1 MIACPK
7 FGGAGVARE
16 QRRLA
21 AIISSDLA
29 GYSRLMGE
37 DESGT
42 LAALKAARRKVVDPR
57 IAKHGGRIVKTTG
70 DGLLLE
76 FASAVDAVRSAIE
89 TQVAMAAFNADR
101 PKERRIDF
109 RIGVNVGDIIIDDDD
124 IFGDGV
130 NVAAR
135 LQEVAKPGGIC
146 LSDFVH
152 QEVRGRIEADF
163 DDLGELMVKNIA
175 RPVRAWAVRISGQA
189 ASSLP
194 QMTDQASM
202 GERASRPSLAVLPF
216 DNMGGDADTQ
226 AFCDGLSEDLVTA
239 LSRFRWL
246 RVTSRTSSFASIG
259 ASPDARQVARELG
272 VRYVLEGS
280 VRRSGK
286 RVRINAQLIEA
297 SSANHVW
304 ARRYDRE
311 IADPF
316 DLQDEVIRDVVGG
329 VEYALWH
336 VLVRGEGRSP
346 DPRASP
352 LRAAGWHVTQ
362 LTAGDARAAIACGR
376 RALAANPR
384 SVAAYQYTALAYG
397 NLLRNGWSVDFAA
410 DAAAGLEAAQQA
422 TTLSPA
428 DALCNGLLAY
438 ALCDVGDTKNA
449 VEAARRALEL
459 DANSMQ
465 ALGPVAFTTS
475 FIGDPSEALPLM
487 ERVLDLAPAHYSRAN
502 FLSLTALLQWKLGN
516 LVRAVALADEGA
528 GLKRESVFGPL
539 VQAVTMI
546 RAGRLDDATAALA
559 RARALRSDLGPA
571 VVLRILP
578 FADPADRAAV
588 LDALRQAGLVEV

>member
-1 MIACPK
+1 M
-7 FGGAGVARE
+7 ARE

-21 AIISSDLA
+21 AIVSSDLA

-42 LAALKAARRKVVDPR
+42 LAALKAARRQIVDPS

-70 DGLLLE
+70 DGLLSE
-76 FASAVDAVRSAIE
+76 FASAVDAVRCAIE

-109 RIGVNVGDIIIDDDD
+109 RIGVNVGDIIIDADD

-135 LQEVAKPGGIC
+135 LQETSRPGSIC
-146 LSDFVH
+146 VSDFVH
-152 QEVRGRIEADF
+152 QEVRGRIEAKF
-163 DDLGELMVKNIA
+163 DDLGELAVKNIQ
-175 RPVRAWAVRISGQA
+175 RPVRAWAIRIDDRA
-189 ASSLP
+189 ASTTERP
-194 QMTDQASM
+194 APDQASM
-202 GERASRPSLAVLPF
+202 GERAPRPSLAVLPF
-216 DNMGGDADTQ
+216 DNMGRDADTE
-226 AFCDGLSEDLVTA
+226 AFCDGLSEDMITA

-246 RVTSRTSSFASIG
+246 RVTSRTSSFAYKG
-259 ASPDARQVARELG
+259 TSPDVRQVARELG

-346 DPRASP
+346 DPHASP
-352 LRAAGWHVTQ
+352 LRAAGWHITQVT
-362 LTAGDARAAIACGR
+362 AEDARAAITCSR

-384 SVAAYQYTALAYG
+384 SVAAYQYIVLAYVI
-397 NLLRNGWSVDFAA
+397 LLRHGWSVDYAA
-410 DAAAGLEAAQQA
+410 DTAARLAAARQA
-422 TTLSPA
+422 TTLSPG
-428 DALCNGLLAY
+428 DALSQGLLSN
-438 ALCDVGDTKNA
+438 ALSDVGDAKNA
-449 VEAARRALEL
+449 AEAAKRALEL
-459 DANSMQ
+459 DRNSVQ
-465 ALGPVAFTTS
+465 ALGPVAATTT
-475 FIGDPSEALPLM
+475 FVGDPHEGLRAV
-487 ERVLDLAPAHYSRAN
+487 ERVLDLAPAHYDRAH
-502 FLSLTALLQWKLGN
+502 FVSTAALLHWKLRN
-516 LVRAVALADEGA
+516 PARAVALADEGA
-528 GLKRESVFGPL
+528 GLKRESLLGPL
-539 VQAVTMI
+539 VQAVTLVG
-546 RAGRLDDATAALA
+546 AGRLEDGRAAFA
-559 RARALRSDLGPA
+559 RARSLRPDLGPPL
-571 VVLRILP
+571 VLSILP
-578 FADPADRAAV
+578 FADPADRAAL
-588 LDALRQAGLVEV
+588 LDALRQVGLGDA